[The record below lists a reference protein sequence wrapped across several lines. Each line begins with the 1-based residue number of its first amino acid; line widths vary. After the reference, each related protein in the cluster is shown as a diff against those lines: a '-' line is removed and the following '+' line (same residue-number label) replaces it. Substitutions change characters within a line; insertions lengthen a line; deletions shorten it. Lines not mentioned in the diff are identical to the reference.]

1 VKVKYI
7 LRHAGAIGTHDV
19 TTTDV
24 TCATRV
30 HCGSI
35 AHFASSFRRIFRRRR
50 IADRRCLGIVEP
62 LLEYRSLPTIEWL
75 SVLPDGWIGDVWL
88 RGESREQ
95 PSCAHKQAEGSG
107 AAIGHNGM
115 KC

>member
-1 VKVKYI
+1 MMSPKPPMSPVRLVFI
-7 LRHAGAIGTHDV
+7 AVLLHTSPVLSEESSGGVALPIGD
-19 TTTDV
+19 
-24 TCATRV
+24 AW
-30 HCGSI
+30 GS
-35 AHFASSFRRIFRRRR
+35 
-50 IADRRCLGIVEP
+50 VEP

-75 SVLPDGWIGDVWL
+75 SVLPDGSIGEVWV
-88 RGESREQ
+88 RGESGEQ